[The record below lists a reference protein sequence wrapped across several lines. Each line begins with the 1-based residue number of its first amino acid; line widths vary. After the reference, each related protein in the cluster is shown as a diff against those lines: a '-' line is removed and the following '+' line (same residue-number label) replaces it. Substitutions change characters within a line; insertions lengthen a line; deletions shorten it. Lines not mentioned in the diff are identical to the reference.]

1 MYIQPVMT
9 VILPMSAP
17 QFQKMLKQYQQSLS
31 FLELIVPAVI
41 TQLPMHAAFDFTHL
55 KQLVEKQEEYLMGY
69 AILQQLLKVS
79 ELVVVK
85 ECMRTLYQIQ
95 LWGKQLSHVLQMQQH
110 DKTITQYACSFMQ
123 AIEKQD
129 YTTAAQSAYAL
140 FHAANYSY
148 NNLAACSSYKMRHF

>member
-1 MYIQPVMT
+1 MCIRDSVYTACNDCDIAYERSSV
-9 VILPMSAP
+9 
-17 QFQKMLKQYQQSLS
+17 QKMLKQYQQSLS

-41 TQLPMHAAFDFTHL
+41 TQLPMHATFDFTHL

-95 LWGKQLSHVLQMQQH
+95 LWGCLL
-110 DKTITQYACSFMQ
+110 
-123 AIEKQD
+123 
-129 YTTAAQSAYAL
+129 YTSR
-140 FHAANYSY
+140 
-148 NNLAACSSYKMRHF
+148 CV

>member
-1 MYIQPVMT
+1 
-9 VILPMSAP
+9 
-17 QFQKMLKQYQQSLS
+17 MLKLYQQSLS

-41 TQLPMHAAFDFTHL
+41 TQLPMHATFDFTNL
-55 KQLVEKQEEYLMGY
+55 KQLIEKQEEYLMGY

-110 DKTITQYACSFMQ
+110 DKTITQYCLL
-123 AIEKQD
+123 
-129 YTTAAQSAYAL
+129 YTSGIA
-140 FHAANYSY
+140 FPFSY
-148 NNLAACSSYKMRHF
+148 NYPV